1 MTPNI
6 KLYTDRLYLRP
17 FSADDI
23 EPHIAMM
30 GEGAAIDFLTTN
42 KKAQSYGEAWR
53 ACASFIG
60 HWQIRGFG
68 FFSVFE
74 RDTGNWVGRV
84 GPWEPGGW
92 PALEVGWAICEAAQ
106 GKGYAPEATLATIDW
121 VFERYRNLP
130 RIISLIDPDNKN
142 SQAVARKIG
151 EQMSG
156 QTHDFAGI
164 KLDIWELPRPA

>member
-1 MTPNI
+1 MAPNI

-23 EPHIAMM
+23 ELHIAMM

-68 FFSVFE
+68 FFSVCLLYTSPSP
-74 RDTGNWVGRV
+74 RDLSTSRM
-84 GPWEPGGW
+84 PSS
-92 PALEVGWAICEAAQ
+92 A
-106 GKGYAPEATLATIDW
+106 
-121 VFERYRNLP
+121 
-130 RIISLIDPDNKN
+130 
-142 SQAVARKIG
+142 
-151 EQMSG
+151 
-156 QTHDFAGI
+156 
-164 KLDIWELPRPA
+164 